1 MHTNNHDNYRME
13 TDMKRTIEIPDDI
26 FAILMDIGDKM
37 RLPPELTIEER
48 CEFAIDA
55 LANSYDSAM
64 PSRPEVMKEH
74 EPLDMHMAIN
84 KALNPDISMEFTRDP
99 KPMEELEADS
109 RDVYAF
115 KLEAETTEPN

>member
-1 MHTNNHDNYRME
+1 ME
-13 TDMKRTIEIPDDI
+13 TDMKMHIEIPDDI
-26 FAILMDIGDKM
+26 RNILLDICEKM

-64 PSRPEVMKEH
+64 PSKPEVMKEH
-74 EPLDMHMAIN
+74 EPLDMHTAIN

-99 KPMEELEADS
+99 KPMEELEAD
-109 RDVYAF
+109 RMDAYFF
-115 KLEAETTEPN
+115 KLEAETTDPN

>member
-1 MHTNNHDNYRME
+1 
-13 TDMKRTIEIPDDI
+13 MKRTIEIPDDI
-26 FAILMDIGDKM
+26 CAILMDICDKM
-37 RLPPELTIEER
+37 RLSPELTIEER

-74 EPLDMHMAIN
+74 EPLDMHIAVN

-99 KPMEELEADS
+99 KPMEDKEGEN
-109 RDVYAF
+109 
-115 KLEAETTEPN
+115 TTDG